1 MFNRT
6 SSSVYFVISILAILI
21 ISLACR
27 LTPRA
32 DSSDDSILLQ
42 TLEAA
47 NATQSALLTQVALE
61 PVQPTAEI
69 IPEEPLPT
77 VTEPVDTP
85 KPPDILY
92 EGIGF
97 SFGPEIAQSAFAET
111 IPGEDLGEDVM
122 PGMNFPTHF
131 EFTLNGYPVSDHFYN
146 PKIMVFS
153 VDEYRIINS
162 VADTRIDD
170 LSQLLVTQST
180 TDFGVALPFLPFWP
194 AAQLFNA
201 NITFL
206 DFQSGSG
213 LRYLLMFGH
222 EIYPVDNQNLFYT
235 FQGLT
240 DDGRYYVSAILPITH
255 PGLPDSGF
263 DIVDDWLAFGE
274 NWETYLA
281 ETTSW
286 LEMQPEDSFIPSL
299 SDLDAMIASI
309 QINR

>member
-1 MFNRT
+1 MINKI
-6 SSSVYFVISILAILI
+6 SSSVFFVFSILAILI

-32 DSSDDSILLQ
+32 DSSEDSVLLQ

-77 VTEPVDTP
+77 VAEPVDTP

-131 EFTLNGYPVSDHFYN
+131 EFTFNGYAVSDHFHQ
-146 PKIMVFS
+146 PKIIVYP
-153 VDEYRIINS
+153 VEDYRAIS
-162 VADTRIDD
+162 SLASETIDNLD
-170 LSQLLVTQST
+170 QFLTTQSRAG
-180 TDFGVALPFLPFWP
+180 FYAGLPFLPMWP
-194 AAQLFNA
+194 AVQFFDTNLAF
-201 NITFL
+201 I
-206 DFQSGSG
+206 DFENGSG
-213 LRYLLMFGH
+213 VRYLTMFGQA
-222 EIYPVDNQNLFYT
+222 IYPIDNQYLFYT

-240 DDGRYYVSAILPITH
+240 DDGRYYVSAILPVTH
-255 PGLPDSGF
+255 PGLPDDGF
-263 DIVDDWLAFGE
+263 AMVDDWLAFEDG
-274 NWETYLA
+274 WETYLS
-281 ETTSW
+281 ETTFW
-286 LEMQPEDSFIPSL
+286 LDAQPSEFFNPSL
-299 SDLDAMIASI
+299 ADLDAMITSI
-309 QINR
+309 QVNR